1 MTQAVEHLPYKPKYL
16 SSNPSITKNK
26 NIKRKKAI
34 KCLGLIESKKF
45 KVIKIL
51 IPSLVI
57 MIESL
62 KNPFNLDNIAYV
74 GKPLVDIERE
84 VIKDSE

>member
-1 MTQAVEHLPYKPKYL
+1 
-16 SSNPSITKNK
+16 
-26 NIKRKKAI
+26 
-34 KCLGLIESKKF
+34 
-45 KVIKIL
+45 
-51 IPSLVI
+51 

>member
-1 MTQAVEHLPYKPKYL
+1 VIQ
-16 SSNPSITKNK
+16 
-26 NIKRKKAI
+26 
-34 KCLGLIESKKF
+34 CLGLIESKKF
-45 KVIKIL
+45 KVIKIR
-51 IPSLVI
+51 IPSLVFI
-57 MIESL
+57 IELL